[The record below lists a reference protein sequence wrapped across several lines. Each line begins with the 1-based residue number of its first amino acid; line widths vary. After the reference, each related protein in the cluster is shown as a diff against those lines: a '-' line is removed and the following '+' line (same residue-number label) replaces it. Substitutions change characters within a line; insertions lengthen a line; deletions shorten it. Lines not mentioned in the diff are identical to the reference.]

1 LHSVTTLSNSDS
13 PVLESHRINRV
24 LIVTQV
30 VFFSSVAL
38 CIVINHGEMA
48 ENDGISFYGVYHATI
63 AILAIGYG
71 VATIGLWLIATYFKH
86 SGVGSFTV
94 VAVRLV
100 GIGLVALLLT
110 PYNKGAIFNWCH
122 MVVGIIGALLQLE
135 IALQFLRH
143 RPSSR
148 GFAALSVQLVGGII
162 CAASLPDWNFAYLLP
177 GEIIFQIG
185 FAGTLFIALHD
196 FADSE
201 ED

>member
-1 LHSVTTLSNSDS
+1 MTTLSDADS
-13 PVLESHRINRV
+13 PVLDSHRINRV

-30 VFFSSVAL
+30 VFFSTVAL

-63 AILAIGYG
+63 ALLAVGYG
-71 VATIGLWLIATYFKH
+71 VATIGLWRIATFFKH
-86 SGVGSFTV
+86 HGVGSFIV
-94 VAVRLV
+94 IALRLV
-100 GIGLVALLLT
+100 GIGLIALLLT

-122 MVVGIIGALLQLE
+122 MAVGVIGALLQLE
-135 IALQFLRH
+135 IALQFLR
-143 RPSSR
+143 RGPSSR

-185 FAGTLFIALHD
+185 FAGALFIALSA
-196 FADSE
+196 FADTDGAE
-201 ED
+201 A